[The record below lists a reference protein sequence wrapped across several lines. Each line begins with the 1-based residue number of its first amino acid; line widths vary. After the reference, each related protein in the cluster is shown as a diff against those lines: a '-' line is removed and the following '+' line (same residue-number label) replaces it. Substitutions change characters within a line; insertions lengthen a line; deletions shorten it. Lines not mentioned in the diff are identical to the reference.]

1 MSNDNK
7 VVMEKTCPEYKIA
20 DILDCKTIGNIK
32 SLLNEKRKINTLN
45 VDKIKKTSFAGNP
58 IVYHYFFEELLHT
71 KKNNKYSFY
80 DIWNDEE
87 KRQELIKQT
96 IKRDRR
102 KKEKIIHPEDL
113 YECWRINNGAITF
126 FKPSVMKQLLFT
138 LFPNLNNSEGFPPQS
153 KIKILD
159 LSMGWG
165 GRLIGAMAIGHSQVN
180 IEYVGYDTN
189 KSLKIPYEALINQIY
204 PNKGANIHLHFKD
217 FINVNDDYEDETFD
231 CMISSPPYNNLE
243 VYSHMN
249 PFHSKNEYYEWLN
262 TYIMSA
268 TLKVK
273 KGGYVAISL
282 SKQIYDE
289 MVKRRPDLKCSWIE
303 LMGQQMGKSNKK
315 DYIYVWEM

>member
-7 VVMEKTCPEYKIA
+7 VVMEKTCPEYDIC
-20 DILDCKTIGNIK
+20 DILNCKTIGNFAEI
-32 SLLNEKRKINTLN
+32 SNEKRKINTLN
-45 VDKIKKTSFAGNP
+45 VDKIKKTSFAGNNL
-58 IVYHYFFEELLHT
+58 VYHYFFEELLHT
-71 KKNNKYSFY
+71 KKNNKYNFY

-113 YECWRINNGAITF
+113 YECWRINNGSITF

-138 LFPNLNNSEGFPPQS
+138 LFPIITIGHSDRKL
-153 KIKILD
+153 KILD

-165 GRLIGAMAIGHSQVN
+165 GRLIGALSLKNYFVDV
-180 IEYVGYDTN
+180 EYHGYDTN
-189 KSLKIPYEALINQIY
+189 ENLKIPYEALLEQVYDGSSND
-204 PNKGANIHLHFKD
+204 IHLHFKD
-217 FINVNDDYEDETFD
+217 FINVNDDYEDEYFD